1 MIKNLKLISIFILLT
16 GCALLRSA
24 VPFADPL
31 QAAAAAAEL
40 QRSILNG
47 ATRDALALLMQ
58 GAPLISSEGG
68 QTALMLAAYV
78 DSFLT
83 TKDTTTLHSPKAAE
97 VIM

>member
-1 MIKNLKLISIFILLT
+1 MRLVFILLT
-16 GCALLRSA
+16 GCGLLGSA

-47 ATRDALALLMQ
+47 ATRDALALIMQ
-58 GAPLISSEGG
+58 GAPLVSSEGG

-78 DSFLT
+78 NIFP
-83 TKDTTTLHSPKAAE
+83 TTT
-97 VIM
+97 